1 MAILFLMGLLIHVL
15 NLYFVFTS
23 LNSMIKKEL
32 ISITEEKFQNL
43 FDFLENHDNEKW
55 NQGPEGK
62 WTAGQ
67 HVMHLLQG
75 AKPLNRA
82 MGLPMF
88 ILRYKFGKANRPPR
102 TYDVVENKYKTKLAA
117 AGTVISPFSK
127 NMPETPP
134 DGKSAIIK
142 SLSKQKDILLK
153 KINRIS
159 EKSMDKYL
167 IPHPLLGR
175 MLIREMIMWNAI
187 HVNHHL
193 DILKEK
199 Y

>member
-1 MAILFLMGLLIHVL
+1 
-15 NLYFVFTS
+15 
-23 LNSMIKKEL
+23 MIKSEL
-32 ISITEEKFQNL
+32 INVTDEKFQNL
-43 FDFLENHDNEKW
+43 FDFLESHDDEKW

-67 HVMHLLQG
+67 HVMHLLQS
-75 AKPLNRA
+75 ARPFNRA
-82 MGLPMF
+82 LGMPMF
-88 ILRYKFGKANRPPR
+88 VLWYKFGKANRPPR

-117 AGTVISPFSK
+117 AGTVLSPFSK

-134 DGKSAIIK
+134 DGKSSIIK
-142 SLSKQKDILLK
+142 DLSKQKDILLK
-153 KINRIS
+153 KINKIS
-159 EKSMDKYL
+159 EKNMDKYL